1 MSNRLPNKRNP
12 VARLLASSQYR
23 KQTVRNKK
31 VYNRKDS
38 KGATKGSLDSFE
50 TSFETSFD
58 II

>member
-1 MSNRLPNKRNP
+1 MRKLTKRNP
-12 VARLLASSQYR
+12 VARLLADSRYR

-31 VYNRKDS
+31 VYSRKGN

-50 TSFETSFD
+50 TSFKTSFD